1 MSGVWAANS
10 RRALL
15 QVFKYAVVASLP
27 RGSDLPKS
35 RLALANSLL
44 ASLQVSLN
52 HGARVLP
59 HLLGFF
65 GAVILISFTTPAVTA
80 SYSINAS
87 TAAARAS
94 FSMVVFS
101 TNDLNFARK
110 SFFLVYSA
118 HDYAD

>member
-10 RRALL
+10 RRALQ
-15 QVFKYAVVASLP
+15 QVFKYAVVAILL
-27 RGSDLPKS
+27 RGSDLPKL
-35 RLALANSLL
+35 RFALANSLL

-65 GAVILISFTTPAVTA
+65 GAVIFISFTTPAVTA

>member
-10 RRALL
+10 RRALQ

-27 RGSDLPKS
+27 RGSDLPKP
-35 RLALANSLL
+35 RFALANSLL

-65 GAVILISFTTPAVTA
+65 GAVIFISFTTPAVTA

>member
-1 MSGVWAANS
+1 
-10 RRALL
+10 
-15 QVFKYAVVASLP
+15 VASLP
-27 RGSDLPKS
+27 RGSDLPNS
-35 RLALANSLL
+35 RFALANSLL

-52 HGARVLP
+52 QGARVLP

-80 SYSINAS
+80 SYSMNVS

-101 TNDLNFARK
+101 TNDLNFAVK
-110 SFFLVYSA
+110 SCFLVYSA
-118 HDYAD
+118 HVYAD

>member
-1 MSGVWAANS
+1 
-10 RRALL
+10 
-15 QVFKYAVVASLP
+15 
-27 RGSDLPKS
+27 
-35 RLALANSLL
+35 L

-52 HGARVLP
+52 HGARVFP

-65 GAVILISFTTPAVTA
+65 GAVIFISFTTPAVTA
-80 SYSINAS
+80 SYSINDS

-101 TNDLNFARK
+101 TNDLNFSRK

-118 HDYAD
+118 HVYAD